1 MRGGRHGGNEELG
14 RRTAVIRGRVRG
26 YTASVRLLPFALVGL
41 LATSVAAEAPT
52 DVRARV
58 DYHVRQATEI
68 AGHFE
73 EVMKDECP
81 RFASSDGWQTYL
93 DGEIDRMVLM
103 AAHVEQAW
111 VEAKTTGDDEVRQA
125 AKAPR
130 KRLNAARPLL
140 SKLQTCAESNGAT
153 LSPLSVWSRID
164 REVPRRQAEI
174 ALPR

>member
-1 MRGGRHGGNEELG
+1 MAHHRGEQH
-14 RRTAVIRGRVRG
+14 GRVRG
-26 YTASVRLLPFALVGL
+26 YTASVRRLVSLAFVSL
-41 LATSVAAEAPT
+41 LATAVAAEAPT

-68 AGHFE
+68 AEHFE
-73 EVMKDECP
+73 GVMKGDCQ
-81 RFASSDGWQTYL
+81 RFASSDEWEAYV
-93 DGEIDRMVLM
+93 DREIDRMVLM

-111 VEAKTTGDDEVRQA
+111 LEAKTTGDDGVRQA

-130 KRLNAARPLL
+130 KRLNEARPLL
-140 SKLQTCAESNGAT
+140 SKLQACAESNGAT
-153 LSPLSVWSRID
+153 LSTVDVWTRLD

>member
-1 MRGGRHGGNEELG
+1 MRPTWRKRRPGERRG
-14 RRTAVIRGRVRG
+14 RRGG
-26 YTASVRLLPFALVGL
+26 YTASVRYVTALALIGL
-41 LATSVAAEAPT
+41 FATSGAAEAPT

-58 DYHVRQATEI
+58 DYHVR
-68 AGHFE
+68 
-73 EVMKDECP
+73 
-81 RFASSDGWQTYL
+81 
-93 DGEIDRMVLM
+93 RMVLM

-130 KRLNAARPLL
+130 KRLSEARPLL
-140 SKLQTCAESNGAT
+140 SKLQTCAENNGAT
-153 LSPLSVWSRID
+153 LSVASVWHRID

>member
-1 MRGGRHGGNEELG
+1 MRPTWRKRRPGERRG
-14 RRTAVIRGRVRG
+14 RRGG
-26 YTASVRLLPFALVGL
+26 YTASVRYVTALALIGL
-41 LATSVAAEAPT
+41 FATSGAAEAPT

-58 DYHVRQATEI
+58 DYHVRHATEL
-68 AGHFE
+68 AEHFDD
-73 EVMKDECP
+73 VIKRDCP
-81 RFASSDGWQTYL
+81 RFSTSSEWQAYV
-93 DGEIDRMVLM
+93 DDEVGRMVLM

-130 KRLNAARPLL
+130 KRLSEARPLL
-140 SKLQTCAESNGAT
+140 SKLQTCAENNGAT
-153 LSPLSVWSRID
+153 LSVASVWHRID

>member
-1 MRGGRHGGNEELG
+1 MKPRCSL
-14 RRTAVIRGRVRG
+14 
-26 YTASVRLLPFALVGL
+26 ALVGL

-58 DYHVRQATEI
+58 DYHVRQATEL
-68 AGHFE
+68 AEHFE
-73 EVMKDECP
+73 GVMKNDCP
-81 RFASSDGWQTYL
+81 RFASGGEWQTYL

-103 AAHVEQAW
+103 AAHVERAW

-130 KRLNAARPLL
+130 KRLGEARPLL
-140 SKLQTCAESNGAT
+140 DKLQTCAQDNGAT
-153 LSPLSVWSRID
+153 LSTASVWLRID

>member
-1 MRGGRHGGNEELG
+1 VKPLCSL
-14 RRTAVIRGRVRG
+14 V
-26 YTASVRLLPFALVGL
+26 LVGL
-41 LATSVAAEAPT
+41 LAASVAAEAPT

-58 DYHVRQATEI
+58 DYHVRHATEL
-68 AGHFE
+68 AEHFE
-73 EVMKDECP
+73 GVMKNDCP
-81 RFASSDGWQTYL
+81 RFASDGEWQTYL

-111 VEAKTTGDDEVRQA
+111 LEAKTTGDDQVRQA

-130 KRLNAARPLL
+130 KRLGEARPLL
-140 SKLQTCAESNGAT
+140 DKLQTCAQDNGAA
-153 LSPLSVWSRID
+153 LSTASVWLRID